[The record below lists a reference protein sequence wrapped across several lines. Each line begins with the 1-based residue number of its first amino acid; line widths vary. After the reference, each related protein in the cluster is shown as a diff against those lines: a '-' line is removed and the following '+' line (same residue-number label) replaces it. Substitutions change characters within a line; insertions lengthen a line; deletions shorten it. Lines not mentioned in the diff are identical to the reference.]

1 MADTHA
7 RGVHAAHA
15 QAKEQTGA
23 LDHLFMGLPMTWPR
37 VIVFAVVVGA
47 VTAALNLVPA
57 LKDTSATDVAVS
69 YEWWLLFGVIVATN
83 CERPVEAGLKTFV
96 FFLVSQPLIYLIE
109 MPFVGPSVWSYL
121 PYWLGATVACL
132 PAGMLAN
139 RMRERGILG
148 TIALVMAL
156 AMLAF
161 LAGDYGWKAWY
172 LFPRH
177 LFTAL
182 FVLVEMVAFAV
193 EFSRPGRARVAMLVV
208 TAALLAASVVYQLRG
223 YPASS
228 NAAVLPEGTWTA
240 TLDGPGSVEIE
251 GDQLDYSSNTVGSG
265 TVTCTDADGH
275 TIVFDVGMDGRRV
288 VYIKQR

>member
-1 MADTHA
+1 MADTRVKGA
-7 RGVHAAHA
+7 HAAHA
-15 QAKEQTGA
+15 PSEGQAGP
-23 LDHLFMGLPMTWPR
+23 LDRLFTELPMTWPR
-37 VIVFAVVVGA
+37 VIVFAVVVA
-47 VTAALNLVPA
+47 VITAALNLVPA

-109 MPFVGPSVWSYL
+109 MPFLGPSVWSYL

-139 RMRERGILG
+139 KMRERGVLG
-148 TIALVMAL
+148 TIALIMAL

-177 LFTAL
+177 LVTAL
-182 FVLVEMVAFAV
+182 FILVEMVALAI
-193 EFSRPGRARVAMLVV
+193 EFSRPGRARVAMLAV
-208 TAALLAASVVYQLRG
+208 TAVLLVAAVVYQLWG

-228 NAAVLPEGTWTA
+228 SAAVLPEGTWTA
-240 TLDGPGSVEIE
+240 TLDGPGSAEIE
-251 GDQLDYSSNTVGSG
+251 GDQLSYSSNTVGSG
-265 TVTCTDADGH
+265 TVTCTDANGR

-288 VYIKQR
+288 VYVNQR